1 MENAY
6 EIMVG
11 TKLTDQFTQYVHGA
25 PDTKSYLTGNCSL
38 PQQSVQ
44 FAKYSAPFISPTQWT
59 KGEGDLY
66 SRMWWQSI
74 DSMMKTNY
82 SKLTFLEA
90 ISFKSFQNNQRVIQT
105 VDWLDVA
112 VEHLSKYVKYFS
124 RIRTDNLWGGAV
136 EDRVAE
142 LIESYIER
150 SKGICPHQTTRQ
162 SAISETISI
171 LPLRVASLENQY
183 DVRFLRLQLS
193 ATLTSL
199 WAAGLPRVV
208 VVGVSHNE
216 SVVAKES
223 FGLLKD
229 NLKIRYMEL
238 EYVQID
244 TQEMDLVPKVSLS
257 RFQEIITQLRNTQV

>member
-1 MENAY
+1 
-6 EIMVG
+6 
-11 TKLTDQFTQYVHGA
+11 
-25 PDTKSYLTGNCSL
+25 
-38 PQQSVQ
+38 
-44 FAKYSAPFISPTQWT
+44 
-59 KGEGDLY
+59 
-66 SRMWWQSI
+66 
-74 DSMMKTNY
+74 
-82 SKLTFLEA
+82 
-90 ISFKSFQNNQRVIQT
+90 
-105 VDWLDVA
+105 
-112 VEHLSKYVKYFS
+112 VKYFF

-142 LIESYIER
+142 LRESYIER